1 MNLIQ
6 NLTSNNLTRKFSGG
20 NAHICWIQTGR
31 RNSWQQLCWTMFH
44 SHLLLSDQSYH
55 HWNLHWNLSRN
66 RNSHHIFLY
75 RWLLYVI
82 FLWKHKIKRSK
93 SNSWNSY
100 MYIPIFNFGTTFWFE
115 KYPKINTIH
124 SCLQNIYFINPVLK
138 ISTVKIEN
146 KYNEQSFLNLDL
158 NTIWKFTNKQFLI
171 SIRFLV
177 SRQNAR

>member
-6 NLTSNNLTRKFSGG
+6 SLTSTNLTRKFSGG

-31 RNSWQQLCWTMFH
+31 RNSWQQLCWTVLH

-55 HWNLHWNLSRN
+55 HWNLHWNLSGN

-82 FLWKHKIKRSK
+82 FCENTDKRSK

-100 MYIPIFNFGTTFWFE
+100 NLTYLFSILEQHFDLKNT
-115 KYPKINTIH
+115 PKSIVFIH
-124 SCLQNIYFINPVLK
+124 AFKTVIYFINPVLK

-146 KYNEQSFLNLDL
+146 KYN
-158 NTIWKFTNKQFLI
+158 
-171 SIRFLV
+171 
-177 SRQNAR
+177 